1 MADQRPDPDSLLE
14 RVQRAEAK
22 RRRGRLKVFFGAS
35 AGVGKTFGML
45 LAARERRAEGLD
57 VVAGYVEAHK
67 RAETEQLLEGL
78 EVLPPRL
85 REYRDTLLRD
95 FDLDAALKRHPAL
108 ILVDELAHTNAPG
121 SRHLKR
127 WQDVEELLEA
137 GIDVYT
143 TINVQHIES
152 LNDVVSQITG
162 IPVWETVPDA
172 VLEGADEI
180 ELIDL
185 PGRVAAAP
193 EGRQGI
199 YPAAGGTRGA
209 EFLPQGQPDCAA

>member
-1 MADQRPDPDSLLE
+1 MMADQRPDPDSLLE

-22 RRRGRLKVFFGAS
+22 RHRGRLKVFFGAS

-45 LAARERRAEGLD
+45 LAAHERRAEGLD
-57 VVAGYVEAHK
+57 VVAGYVETHK

-85 REYRDTLLRD
+85 VEYRDTQLRE
-95 FDLDAALKRHPAL
+95 FDLDAALKRQPAL

-121 SRHLKR
+121 SRHPKR

-172 VLEGADEI
+172 VLELS
-180 ELIDL
+180 LIH
-185 PGRVAAAP
+185 
-193 EGRQGI
+193 I
-199 YPAAGGTRGA
+199 
-209 EFLPQGQPDCAA
+209 